1 MLIETF
7 FFIFIFSK
15 LFSKSKPFL
24 YEKYKCEYYIN
35 VSDCAVCDEEEIFMK
50 SHGKSGKQIL
60 SYASF
65 CLGNLGHSAF
75 YGVMSTYFVIFITSS
90 MFSGMQAS
98 IADKLIGLITG
109 LMVVIRIA
117 ELVIDPILGNIVDN
131 TKTKWGK
138 FKPWILVGTLVSAL
152 LLLVLFTGIFGLA
165 QKSWLLFAVL
175 FILIYIG
182 FDIFYSL
189 SDVSYW
195 GMVPALSED
204 SHARGIYTSLGAF
217 SGTIGWNGLT
227 IIVVPIVT
235 SVTYMVTGKHEEGA
249 AGWLAFAAVI
259 SALAIVCA
267 LIVCFGTKEKHNIIR
282 NSAKQK
288 TSLKQVFG
296 AIFHND
302 QILWPSLAYLLYSL
316 AYIITNGVL
325 FYMYKFVIGK
335 PNEFWV
341 VGVIATIIGFC
352 ITPSFPILNKY
363 IPRKW
368 LFVAGQT
375 CMVLAYVLFIFGRNN
390 VILMDLGLVL
400 LNINFAQLVTVL
412 TLTDAIEYGQLKN
425 GQRNE
430 AVVLA
435 VRPMID
441 KFTGAVSN
449 ALVSYVAIAA
459 GMTGTA
465 TAADMTAH
473 DINTFNIIALYIP
486 LILAVLSI
494 IVFLTKVTLSE
505 KKHAAVVEELKDKLA
520 EGKIENDKEE
530 PDASVTNE
538 IVYAPADGKLMNLS
552 EVIDENNKPFPGK
565 GFAIKPSRGRIYAP
579 FNGKIKFTFV
589 TKHAFEIVSDEGL
602 QVVVHVGLGTVNLR
616 GKGFETY
623 YDDGQNVRKG
633 DLLLEFDRDLALENG
648 YQDTVIVFY
657 TQPRKIVKISEV
669 ETGKT
674 VKHGEEVV
682 SVEFREALK
691 NSEKTMGLQ
700 AE

>member
-1 MLIETF
+1 
-7 FFIFIFSK
+7 
-15 LFSKSKPFL
+15 
-24 YEKYKCEYYIN
+24 
-35 VSDCAVCDEEEIFMK
+35 MK

-98 IADKLIGLITG
+98 IAGKLIGLITG

-165 QKSWLLFAVL
+165 QESWLLFAVL

-352 ITPSFPILNKY
+352 ISPSFPILNKY

-449 ALVSYVAIAA
+449 ALVGYVAIAA

-530 PDASVTNE
+530 PGASVTNE
-538 IVYAPADGKLMNLS
+538 IVYAPADGELINLS

-565 GFAIKPSRGRIYAP
+565 GFAIKPSRGRIHAP

-657 TQPRKIVKISEV
+657 TQPRKIVKTNEV

-674 VKHGEEVV
+674 VKYGEEVV

>member
-1 MLIETF
+1 
-7 FFIFIFSK
+7 
-15 LFSKSKPFL
+15 
-24 YEKYKCEYYIN
+24 
-35 VSDCAVCDEEEIFMK
+35 MK

-98 IADKLIGLITG
+98 IAGKLIGLITG

-165 QKSWLLFAVL
+165 QESWLLFAVL

-217 SGTIGWNGLT
+217 SGTIGWNGLK

-352 ITPSFPILNKY
+352 ISPSFPILNKY

-449 ALVSYVAIAA
+449 ALVGYVAIAA

-530 PDASVTNE
+530 PGASVTNE
-538 IVYAPADGKLMNLS
+538 IVYAPADGELINLS

-565 GFAIKPSRGRIYAP
+565 GFAIKPSRGRIHAP

-657 TQPRKIVKISEV
+657 TQPRKIVKTSEV

-674 VKHGEEVV
+674 VKYGEEVV

>member
-1 MLIETF
+1 
-7 FFIFIFSK
+7 
-15 LFSKSKPFL
+15 
-24 YEKYKCEYYIN
+24 
-35 VSDCAVCDEEEIFMK
+35 MK

-98 IADKLIGLITG
+98 IAGKLIGLITG

-165 QKSWLLFAVL
+165 QESWLLFAVL

-352 ITPSFPILNKY
+352 ISPSFPILNKY

-400 LNINFAQLVTVL
+400 LNINFAQLGTVL

-449 ALVSYVAIAA
+449 ALVGYVAIAA

-538 IVYAPADGKLMNLS
+538 IVYAPADGELINLLMR
-552 EVIDENNKPFPGK
+552 I
-565 GFAIKPSRGRIYAP
+565 ISR
-579 FNGKIKFTFV
+579 F
-589 TKHAFEIVSDEGL
+589 
-602 QVVVHVGLGTVNLR
+602 QV
-616 GKGFETY
+616 K
-623 YDDGQNVRKG
+623 
-633 DLLLEFDRDLALENG
+633 DLLSSQVEEGSMPHLMEKLNLPLLLNMLSKLFLMKG
-648 YQDTVIVFY
+648 Y
-657 TQPRKIVKISEV
+657 R
-669 ETGKT
+669 
-674 VKHGEEVV
+674 
-682 SVEFREALK
+682 
-691 NSEKTMGLQ
+691 
-700 AE
+700 

>member
-1 MLIETF
+1 M
-7 FFIFIFSK
+7 
-15 LFSKSKPFL
+15 
-24 YEKYKCEYYIN
+24 
-35 VSDCAVCDEEEIFMK
+35 
-50 SHGKSGKQIL
+50 
-60 SYASF
+60 
-65 CLGNLGHSAF
+65 
-75 YGVMSTYFVIFITSS
+75 
-90 MFSGMQAS
+90 
-98 IADKLIGLITG
+98 
-109 LMVVIRIA
+109 
-117 ELVIDPILGNIVDN
+117 
-131 TKTKWGK
+131 
-138 FKPWILVGTLVSAL
+138 ILVGTLVSAL

-165 QKSWLLFAVL
+165 QESWLLFAVL

-352 ITPSFPILNKY
+352 ISPSFPILNKY

-449 ALVSYVAIAA
+449 ALVGYVAIAA

-530 PDASVTNE
+530 PGASVTNE
-538 IVYAPADGKLMNLS
+538 IVYAPADGELINLG

-565 GFAIKPSRGRIYAP
+565 GFAIKPSRGRIHAP

-657 TQPRKIVKISEV
+657 TQPRKIVKTSEV

-674 VKHGEEVV
+674 VKYGEEVV

>member
-1 MLIETF
+1 
-7 FFIFIFSK
+7 
-15 LFSKSKPFL
+15 
-24 YEKYKCEYYIN
+24 
-35 VSDCAVCDEEEIFMK
+35 MK
-50 SHGKSGKQIL
+50 SHEKSGKQIL

-98 IADKLIGLITG
+98 IAGKLIGLITG

-249 AGWLAFAAVI
+249 AGWLAFVAVI

-316 AYIITNGVL
+316 AYIITNGIL

-352 ITPSFPILNKY
+352 ISPSFPILNKY

-441 KFTGAVSN
+441 KFTGTVSN
-449 ALVSYVAIAA
+449 ALVGYVAIAA

-538 IVYAPADGKLMNLS
+538 IVYAPADGELMNLS

-579 FNGKIKFTFV
+579 FNGKIKFTFI

-623 YDDGQNVRKG
+623 YDDG
-633 DLLLEFDRDLALENG
+633 
-648 YQDTVIVFY
+648 
-657 TQPRKIVKISEV
+657 
-669 ETGKT
+669 
-674 VKHGEEVV
+674 
-682 SVEFREALK
+682 
-691 NSEKTMGLQ
+691 
-700 AE
+700 

>member
-1 MLIETF
+1 
-7 FFIFIFSK
+7 
-15 LFSKSKPFL
+15 
-24 YEKYKCEYYIN
+24 
-35 VSDCAVCDEEEIFMK
+35 MK

-98 IADKLIGLITG
+98 IAGKLIGLITG

-165 QKSWLLFAVL
+165 QESWLLFAVL

-352 ITPSFPILNKY
+352 ISPSFPILNKY

-449 ALVSYVAIAA
+449 ALVGYVAIAA

-494 IVFLTKVTLSE
+494 ICFLTKVTLSE
-505 KKHAAVVEELKDKLA
+505 KNHAAVVEELKDKLA

-538 IVYAPADGKLMNLS
+538 IVYAPADGELINLS

-565 GFAIKPSRGRIYAP
+565 GFAIKPSRGRIHAP

-657 TQPRKIVKISEV
+657 TQPRKIVKTNEV

-674 VKHGEEVV
+674 VKYGEEVV

>member
-1 MLIETF
+1 
-7 FFIFIFSK
+7 
-15 LFSKSKPFL
+15 
-24 YEKYKCEYYIN
+24 
-35 VSDCAVCDEEEIFMK
+35 MK
-50 SHGKSGKQIL
+50 HSGNSGKQIL

-75 YGVMSTYFVIFITSS
+75 YGVMSTYFIIFITSG
-90 MFSGMQAS
+90 MFNGLNQSV
-98 IADKLIGLITG
+98 ADRLIGLITG

-131 TKTKWGK
+131 TKTRWGK
-138 FKPWILVGTLVSAL
+138 FKPWILIGTVVSAV

-165 QKSWLLFAVL
+165 QKSWVLFAIL
-175 FILIYIG
+175 FVLIYIG

-227 IIVVPIVT
+227 IIVVPLVT
-235 SVTYMVTGKHEEGA
+235 AVTYAVTGKHEEGTP
-249 AGWLAFAAVI
+249 GWFAFAAVI
-259 SALAIVCA
+259 SVLAIICA

-288 TSLKQVFG
+288 TTLRQVFG

-316 AYIITNGVL
+316 AYVITNGVL
-325 FYMYKFVIGK
+325 FYMYKFIIGK
-335 PNEFWV
+335 PNDFWV

-352 ITPSFPILNKY
+352 ISPSFPILNKY

-368 LFVAGQT
+368 LFIAGQT
-375 CMVLAYVLFIFGRNN
+375 CMVLAYLLFIFGRDN
-390 VILMDLGLVL
+390 VVLMDLGLVL

-449 ALVSYVAIAA
+449 ALVGYVAIAA
-459 GMTGTA
+459 GMTGLA
-465 TAADMTAH
+465 TAADMTSK
-473 DINTFNIIALYIP
+473 DINTFNMMALYIP
-486 LILAVLSI
+486 LALAVLSI

-505 KKHAAVVEELKDKLA
+505 KKHAEVVEELKNQLA
-520 EGKIENDKEE
+520 EGKIE
-530 PDASVTNE
+530 ASSNAQANRPQDQM
-538 IVYAPADGKLMNLS
+538 IYAPADGQLMQMS
-552 EVIDENNKPFPGK
+552 AVTDEDGKPFPGK
-565 GFAIKPSRGRIYAP
+565 GFAIEPASGNIYAP
-579 FNGKIKFTFV
+579 FDGVVKYTFG
-589 TKHAFEIVSDEGL
+589 TKHAFEIVSNNGL

-616 GKGFETY
+616 GEGFETY
-623 YDDGQNVRKG
+623 YDDGQTVKKG
-633 DLLLEFDRDLALENG
+633 DLLLDFDRDLALKNG
-648 YQDTVIVFY
+648 YQDTIVTFY
-657 TQPRKIVKISEV
+657 TQPGRIKKVSPIAAGS
-669 ETGKT
+669 T
-674 VKHGEEVV
+674 VKHGEKVIDV
-682 SVEFREALK
+682 QFKQRNK
-691 NSEKTMGLQ
+691 ND
-700 AE
+700 

>member
-1 MLIETF
+1 
-7 FFIFIFSK
+7 
-15 LFSKSKPFL
+15 
-24 YEKYKCEYYIN
+24 
-35 VSDCAVCDEEEIFMK
+35 MK
-50 SHGKSGKQIL
+50 HSGNSGKQIL

-75 YGVMSTYFVIFITSS
+75 YGVMSTYFIIFITSG
-90 MFSGMQAS
+90 MFNGLNQSV
-98 IADKLIGLITG
+98 ADRLIGLITG

-131 TKTKWGK
+131 TKTRWGK
-138 FKPWILVGTLVSAL
+138 FKPWILIGTVVSAV

-165 QKSWLLFAVL
+165 QKSWVLFAIL
-175 FILIYIG
+175 FVLIYIG

-227 IIVVPIVT
+227 IIVVPLVAA
-235 SVTYMVTGKHEEGA
+235 VTYTVTGKHEEGTP
-249 AGWLAFAAVI
+249 GWFAFAAVI
-259 SALAIVCA
+259 SVLAIICA

-288 TSLKQVFG
+288 TTLRQVFG

-316 AYIITNGVL
+316 AYVITNGVL
-325 FYMYKFVIGK
+325 FYMYKFIIGK
-335 PNEFWV
+335 PNDFWV

-352 ITPSFPILNKY
+352 ISPSFPILNKY

-368 LFVAGQT
+368 LFIAGQT
-375 CMVLAYVLFIFGRNN
+375 CMVLAYLLFIFGRDN
-390 VILMDLGLVL
+390 VVLMDLGLVL

-449 ALVSYVAIAA
+449 ALVGYVAIAA
-459 GMTGTA
+459 GMTGSA
-465 TAADMTAH
+465 TAADMTSK
-473 DINTFNIIALYIP
+473 DINTFNMMALYIP
-486 LILAVLSI
+486 LALAVLSI

-505 KKHAAVVEELKDKLA
+505 KKHAEVVEELKNQLA
-520 EGKIENDKEE
+520 EGKIE
-530 PDASVTNE
+530 ASGNAQANRPQDQT
-538 IVYAPADGKLMNLS
+538 IYAPADGQLMQMS
-552 EVIDENNKPFPGK
+552 AVTDEDGKPFPGK
-565 GFAIKPSRGRIYAP
+565 GFAIEPASGNIYAP
-579 FNGKIKFTFV
+579 FDGVVKYTFG
-589 TKHAFEIVSDEGL
+589 TKHAFEIVSNNGL

-616 GKGFETY
+616 GEGFETY
-623 YDDGQNVRKG
+623 YDDGQTVKKG
-633 DLLLEFDRDLALENG
+633 DLLLDFDRDLALKNG
-648 YQDTVIVFY
+648 YQDTIVTFY
-657 TQPRKIVKISEV
+657 TQPGRIKKVSPIAAGS
-669 ETGKT
+669 T
-674 VKHGEEVV
+674 VKHGEKVIDV
-682 SVEFREALK
+682 QFKQRNK
-691 NSEKTMGLQ
+691 ND
-700 AE
+700 

>member
-1 MLIETF
+1 
-7 FFIFIFSK
+7 
-15 LFSKSKPFL
+15 
-24 YEKYKCEYYIN
+24 
-35 VSDCAVCDEEEIFMK
+35 MK

-98 IADKLIGLITG
+98 IAGKLIGLITG

-316 AYIITNGVL
+316 AYIITNGIL

-352 ITPSFPILNKY
+352 ISPSFPILNKY
-363 IPRKW
+363 ISRKW

-449 ALVSYVAIAA
+449 ALVGYVAIAA

-538 IVYAPADGKLMNLS
+538 IVYAPADGELMNLS
-552 EVIDENNKPFPGK
+552 KVIDENNKPFPGK

-633 DLLLEFDRDLALENG
+633 DLLLGFDRDLALENG

-657 TQPRKIVKISEV
+657 TQPRKIVKTSEV

-682 SVEFREALK
+682 SVEFREAIK